1 MMSGRGSGPTTDRYR
16 KSGCGF
22 LREISVEA
30 PPHGPSRSANKKIA
44 PQAQSK
50 SLPDGALIEIRNAP
64 ATVSGFEDAARAKD
78 GRRSISHLRRQ
89 VARHFHPSANFTN
102 FRGRPCHGV
111 VSFCGSA
118 SSSFSREPGAQCKL
132 SRRSNNRQ
140 TLAFPVDRG
149 IFTTPPCPGGIADRR
164 WSSSNRAFG
173 KGSPIVDLWWKA
185 VASTG
190 EIHSYWHI

>member
-1 MMSGRGSGPTTDRYR
+1 MIGRSRIRST
-16 KSGCGF
+16 SA
-22 LREISVEA
+22 LRARRNEQKNSAFRHRRLRSIQEPASQGDAALSV
-30 PPHGPSRSANKKIA
+30 
-44 PQAQSK
+44 SK
-50 SLPDGALIEIRNAP
+50 
-64 ATVSGFEDAARAKD
+64 VEDAARKD

-89 VARHFHPSANFTN
+89 VARHFHTNADFAN

-118 SSSFSREPGAQCKL
+118 SSSFSQEPGAQCKL

-140 TLAFPVDRG
+140 TLAFPVDHG